1 MAISVEHGSMASAPA
16 SGPHRYFDLN
26 GLSELSGIGTARTLF
41 ERKPFKIRHEFA
53 ANSWFSRDRILE
65 LADALPESSV
75 EYNLADIPVSQPVTT
90 MPHSGLS
97 LRETIKNI
105 ETCGSWVLLKSVEQ
119 HGDYAGLMNNCL
131 EEIAGELGL
140 RIDEMLAPRSF
151 LFLTSSGG
159 VTPFHFDPEHN
170 FLLQIEGRKK
180 IQIFEPFDRAIV
192 SERQMR
198 DFVAGAHRNLP
209 FEESVAERGEW
220 FDFSAGEGV
229 YIPFLAPHWVKNTGS
244 VSVSFSISF
253 ETAKT
258 KRKLSSYRR
267 DPADAP
273 DPTDAPDTLFHE
285 QGQA

>member
-1 MAISVEHGSMASAPA
+1 MGISVEHATMASTPA
-16 SGPHRYFDLN
+16 SGANPYFDLN
-26 GLSELSGIGTARTLF
+26 GLSELSGKGTARELY
-41 ERKPFKIRHEFA
+41 ERKPFKYRHEFA
-53 ANSWFSRDRILE
+53 ANAWFSRDRILE
-65 LADALPESSV
+65 LAHALPESSV

-90 MPHSGLS
+90 MPHSGIS
-97 LRETIKNI
+97 LEETIRNI

-119 HGDYAGLMNNCL
+119 HGDYAHLLNRCL
-131 EEIAGELGL
+131 EEIGRELGL
-140 RIDEMLAPRSF
+140 RVEEMLSPRSF

-180 IQIFEPFDRAIV
+180 IQIFNPFDSTIV
-192 SERQMR
+192 SDRQLR
-198 DFVAGAHRNLP
+198 DFAAGAHRNLP
-209 FEESVAERGEW
+209 FEESIAERGEW

-258 KRKLSSYRR
+258 KRKLSTYRR
-267 DPADAP
+267 DRADGP
-273 DPTDAPDTLFHE
+273 ETLFNE

>member
-1 MAISVEHGSMASAPA
+1 MDTSAEHGSKAT
-16 SGPHRYFDLN
+16 GPTTGSHRYFDLN
-26 GLSELSGIGTARTLF
+26 ERPNRSGKGTARTLY
-41 ERKPFKIRHEFA
+41 ERLPFKFGHELTDNA
-53 ANSWFSRDRILE
+53 WFSRERILD
-65 LADALPESSV
+65 LADALPAASV
-75 EYNLADIPVSQPVTT
+75 EYNLADIPVSQPVTSIPDNNLT
-90 MPHSGLS
+90 LQ
-97 LRETIKNI
+97 ETIGNI
-105 ETCGSWVLLKSVEQ
+105 ETSGSWVLLKGVEQ
-119 HGDYAGLMNNCL
+119 HGDYAGLLNRCL
-131 EEIAGELGL
+131 EEISKELGL
-140 RIDEMLAPRSF
+140 RVDEMLSPRSF

-192 SERQMR
+192 SDRQLQ
-198 DFVAGAHRNLP
+198 DFAAGAHRNLP
-209 FEESVAERGEW
+209 FEETFAERGEW

-258 KRKLSSYRR
+258 RHKLSSYRR
-267 DPADAP
+267 DH
-273 DPTDAPDTLFHE
+273 TDAPDTLFQE

>member
-1 MAISVEHGSMASAPA
+1 MAIPVEHGSITSAQTTGSHA
-16 SGPHRYFDLN
+16 YFDLN
-26 GLSELSGIGTARTLF
+26 GLPGLAGKGTARALY
-41 ERKPFKIRHEFA
+41 ERQPFKFRHEFA
-53 ANSWFSRDRILE
+53 ENAWFSRDRILE

-75 EYNLADIPVSQPVTT
+75 EYNLADIPVSQPATT
-90 MPHSGLS
+90 LPRSGLS
-97 LRETIKNI
+97 LQETVRNI

-119 HGDYAGLMNNCL
+119 HGDYAELMNNCL
-131 EEIAGELGL
+131 EEIGDDLGL
-140 RIDEMLAPRSF
+140 RVDEMLSPRSF

-180 IQIFEPFDRAIV
+180 IQIFKPFDSSIV
-192 SERQMR
+192 SDRQLQ
-198 DFVAGAHRNLP
+198 DFAAGAHRNLP
-209 FEESVAERGEW
+209 FDESIAERGEW

-229 YIPFLAPHWVKNTGS
+229 YIPFLAPHWVRNTGS

-258 KRKLSSYRR
+258 RQKLSSYRR
-267 DPADAP
+267 DQPDAP
-273 DPTDAPDTLFHE
+273 ETLFHE